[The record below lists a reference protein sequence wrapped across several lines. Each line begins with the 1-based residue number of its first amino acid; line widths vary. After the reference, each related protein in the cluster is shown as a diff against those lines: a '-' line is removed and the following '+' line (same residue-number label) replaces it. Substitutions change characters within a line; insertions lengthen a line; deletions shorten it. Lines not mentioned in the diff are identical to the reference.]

1 MSSAALIRLAG
12 LAAGLAGVL
21 RTGAAIA
28 PYAEPGVGL
37 ELFYL
42 VIDVLILLGLL
53 GVYAY
58 EHERVGIL
66 GLAGFLLALVGTASI
81 TGPDGSLGG
90 VDVYLAGAGAISIG
104 LLLLALASW
113 NAERLPRWVCVLWA
127 LSTLVGV
134 GGAVIGAPAA
144 TFRVAGVAFG
154 LGFVG
159 AGLRLWS
166 DPAGR
171 AA

>member
-1 MSSAALIRLAG
+1 MSTAALVRLAG
-12 LAAGLAGVL
+12 LAAILAGVL
-21 RTGAAIA
+21 RAGAAFV
-28 PYAEPGVGL
+28 PYSDPGTGL

-58 EHERVGIL
+58 EHAQVGVL

-81 TGPDGSLGG
+81 TGPDGTLGG
-90 VDVYLAGAGAISIG
+90 VDVYAAGAGTLSIG

-113 NAERLPRWVCVLWA
+113 NAERLPRWVCALWA

-134 GGAVIGAPAA
+134 GGFLIGQPPA
-144 TFRVAGVAFG
+144 TFLIAGVAFG

-159 AGLRLWS
+159 AGFRLWS
-166 DPAGR
+166 DPA
-171 AA
+171 A